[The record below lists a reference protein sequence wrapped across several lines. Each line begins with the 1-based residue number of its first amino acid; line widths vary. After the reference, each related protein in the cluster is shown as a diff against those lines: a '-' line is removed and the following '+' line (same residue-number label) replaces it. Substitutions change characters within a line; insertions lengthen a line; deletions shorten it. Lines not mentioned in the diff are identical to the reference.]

1 MSKVTV
7 SLLILLLFPLVA
19 AAIGEPTPP
28 APVQPQGVMDIGSAV
43 QLVLGL
49 FLVLLMIVASAW
61 LVKRLGR
68 WQGGHTDQLKVVGGI
83 AIGARERIVLLQV
96 GEQQLLVGITP
107 GNIRTL
113 HVLDEPLPVAERK
126 SISEPLSAKFATI
139 LNKQRS
145 T

>member
-1 MSKVTV
+1 MIRGALF
-7 SLLILLLFPLVA
+7 LLTLLLPYSVLGIV
-19 AAIGEPTPP
+19 ETPP
-28 APVQPQGVMDIGSAV
+28 PAAVQPSGVMDIGSAV

-61 LVKRLGR
+61 LVKRLSR
-68 WQGGHTDQLKVVGGI
+68 WQGGHTDQLKVVGGL

-113 HVLDEPLPVAERK
+113 HVLEEPLPVSDGK
-126 SISEPLSAKFATI
+126 GTSEPLAAKFATI

-145 T
+145 S